1 MKIKKIVRF
10 LGVLD
15 LFQQNVSLKL
25 YNRYRV
31 SITLGKALTIGIF
44 LFILYNFFVSDMV
57 KGTNPFVLQQLVQA
71 EKRPEFNFNKE
82 NFAFSFAIVDA
93 NNIIVND
100 PTIFNFLAISMSAE
114 NGQNTQQ
121 RMVPTETC
129 TSEYFQRFPGFYE
142 ASNLTQATCIKNTN
156 FSLRGY
162 WDEERVEQL
171 NVLVTK
177 CINYTKSPI
186 ICKSLEEIESFFQ
199 EKFFSFWIEDKSFDM
214 NDYDNPIK
222 SKIKYFSRTIETT
235 RTKGIR
241 LFMRE
246 SSLILDNGI
255 IYAHENQIKTFS
267 IGNMEFDESKSETNV
282 FALLI
287 YSSDIKQIF
296 QRRYQKLFDLLA
308 SLGGIL
314 NVLLIFGSI
323 IVKYFYEWEINELI
337 LNKLYVLADNLGNLK
352 NNKNNLVENKS
363 KSNTSKVVPR
373 TNQSYKL
380 FNLGKIKMSFLERIM
395 LFAKKKRK
403 RTRKENLYTDY
414 LAKCNKKMD
423 LIEIIKKL
431 EEIEKIKRILF
442 DEKQLS
448 IFNMMTKQYL
458 YLSETQRAETT
469 FKFSMDYKKGGA
481 GIDSS
486 ISDST
491 LNNYIYAAKNDKNT
505 NWFEKRLLGLVD

>member
-1 MKIKKIVRF
+1 MKIKKIVRL

-31 SITLGKALTIGIF
+31 SITLGKAFTVGIII
-44 LFILYNFFVSDMV
+44 FIVYNFFVSDMI
-57 KGTNPFVLQQLVQA
+57 KRTNPVVLQQLIQT
-71 EKRPEFNFNKE
+71 EKRPEFSFNKE
-82 NFAFSFAIVDA
+82 NFVFSFGVVDA
-93 NNIIVND
+93 NNQILND
-100 PTIFNFLAISMSAE
+100 PTIFNILAVSMSAE

-121 RMVPTETC
+121 KMLPTEPC
-129 TSEYFQRFPGFYE
+129 TSDYFERFPGFYE

-162 WDEERVEQL
+162 WDEESVEQL
-171 NVLVTK
+171 NVIVMK
-177 CINYTKSPI
+177 CMNYTESPI
-186 ICKSLEEIESFFQ
+186 ICKGSDEIEKYFQ

-214 NDYDNPIK
+214 NEYNDPIK
-222 SKIKYFSRTIETT
+222 SRIKYFSRTIETT

-246 SSLILDNGI
+246 SKLVLDNGI
-255 IYAHENQIKTFS
+255 IYSSEKQIKTFS
-267 IGNMEFDESKSETNV
+267 VGNMEFDESKSDATV
-282 FALLI
+282 FALLV
-287 YSSDIKQIF
+287 YSSDITQIF

-323 IVKYFYEWEINELI
+323 VVKYFYEWEINELI
-337 LNKLYVLADNLGNLK
+337 LNKLYVLADNLGGLK
-352 NNKNNLVENKS
+352 NKKNNFVDHNPKNDIS
-363 KSNTSKVVPR
+363 KIVPR
-373 TNQSYKL
+373 TSHSHKL
-380 FNLGKIKMSFLERIM
+380 FNLGKIKMNFIERIR
-395 LFAKKKRK
+395 LFAKKKKK
-403 RTRKENLYTDY
+403 RTKKENLYTDY
-414 LAKCNKKMD
+414 LAKCNKKLD

-431 EEIEKIKRILF
+431 EEIEKIKRVLF

-469 FKFSMDYKKGGA
+469 FKFSMDYKKGGN
-481 GIDSS
+481 GVDSANSDATLDSYINS
-486 ISDST
+486 IRR
-491 LNNYIYAAKNDKNT
+491 DKNA
-505 NWFEKRLLGLVD
+505 NWFEKRLLELVD